1 MFYCTLAAAVLLGF
15 LRGGRFSNLTK
26 VRLVHP
32 WLAFLSVAMDAGL
45 ILLIKSDFPV
55 TRLMAFLSLSLQ
67 YTLLFLFIWFN
78 RHLPFSWVIALGC
91 FLNALV
97 ILLNKGSMPLAE
109 IGPYVGKS
117 EFANEYLLSG
127 KLPVYHIINEN
138 TLLWFL
144 GDVIW
149 VPFFRIFI
157 SIGDI
162 ILYGGTFLLVQ
173 HLIADK
179 KYSKKQPE

>member
-1 MFYCTLAAAVLLGF
+1 MAGF
-15 LRGGRFSNLTK
+15 PVGSNGRRSDSTDKKRFSGYPAYGFIPQPAIYPA
-26 VRLVHP
+26 V
-32 WLAFLSVAMDAGL
+32 
-45 ILLIKSDFPV
+45 
-55 TRLMAFLSLSLQ
+55 
-67 YTLLFLFIWFN
+67 LFIWFN